1 MKKLLVT
8 GVLASTALFLLGGCG
23 SSSAKSNA
31 ASSSEKTSDGKKTID
46 FWSFWGSGAR
56 KEVIEEIIDEYNQ
69 SQDKIQ
75 VNYKYQPWG
84 DIWTKSLSAITAG
97 NAPDVIVQDIN
108 SVAQRAEAQQA
119 TNLSKYVDE
128 ETSKD
133 FYPQLWDTVEYKGDP
148 YAIPFNTDTQVIFY
162 NKKLFKEAGIAEKD
176 LPTTW
181 DELEKNAHQ
190 LDKKEFT
197 RIGFYP
203 LWNLGADVWALNADN
218 GTSWFDQDDKI
229 KIDTKNKVE
238 ALEWIQDW
246 QDYYGKD
253 TINKLEA
260 EFGSGV
266 SDPFISG
273 LVAMRAQNINY
284 YSSLMENAPEDFD
297 FGVIP
302 LPEKEKGSGHWSWG
316 GGFVLEVPY
325 GAKDPEAS
333 YDFIKYLSSPEVQEK
348 FGEKSFDIMAS
359 KTANENLVKNEQ
371 LSDKGRMIYQMCI
384 DVNKVDTKRADT

>member
-56 KEVIEEIIDEYNQ
+56 KEVIEEIIDDYNQ

-181 DELEKNAHQ
+181 DELEKTAHQ
-190 LDKKEFT
+190 LDKKE
-197 RIGFYP
+197 
-203 LWNLGADVWALNADN
+203 
-218 GTSWFDQDDKI
+218 K
-229 KIDTKNKVE
+229 KNSHE
-238 ALEWIQDW
+238 L
-246 QDYYGKD
+246 
-253 TINKLEA
+253 
-260 EFGSGV
+260 
-266 SDPFISG
+266 
-273 LVAMRAQNINY
+273 
-284 YSSLMENAPEDFD
+284 
-297 FGVIP
+297 
-302 LPEKEKGSGHWSWG
+302 
-316 GGFVLEVPY
+316 
-325 GAKDPEAS
+325 
-333 YDFIKYLSSPEVQEK
+333 DFILY
-348 FGEKSFDIMAS
+348 GI
-359 KTANENLVKNEQ
+359 
-371 LSDKGRMIYQMCI
+371 
-384 DVNKVDTKRADT
+384 